1 MNIFI
6 TGATGF
12 VGGEL
17 LVNLS
22 KREGIDKIY
31 CFIRA
36 SSEEE
41 ALSKVEIIFSI
52 HDDFF
57 DRKKIIPVLGNLFD
71 DNLTDALIANKQIA
85 DTNVIIHSAAN
96 TSFSKIYD
104 DMVEKA
110 NIGGLEKILLWAK
123 QLSDLQTFLYI
134 GTATI
139 CGKD

>member
-22 KREGIDKIY
+22 KRDGIDKIY

-36 SSEEE
+36 NSEEE
-41 ALSKVEIIFSI
+41 ALSKVEVIFSI

-71 DNLTDALIANKQIA
+71 NNNEKNDDINNLITNISMRNEYA
-85 DTNVIIHSAAN
+85 DSMI
-96 TSFSKIYD
+96 D
-104 DMVEKA
+104 
-110 NIGGLEKILLWAK
+110 
-123 QLSDLQTFLYI
+123 
-134 GTATI
+134 
-139 CGKD
+139 